1 MNGEVSTLLTQKERI
16 EKKLE
21 TVDPL
26 SEEYEILLKRLSEI
40 NREIVNESRA
50 KAQEARD
57 EFEMNLRKLE
67 SEHKIELERS
77 EFELKADETERTL
90 RMKERETEA
99 KVNEAN
105 NKLKNEGAA
114 AIIKEAAK
122 LPLIAGLYLF
132 EAKGLVLPARILQFF
147 NGLGK

>member
-1 MNGEVSTLLTQKERI
+1 MNSGMSTLLTQRERI
-16 EKKLE
+16 EKKLK
-21 TVDPL
+21 TLDPL
-26 SEEYEILLKRLSEI
+26 SEGYGVLLQRLADVNAEIR
-40 NREIVNESRA
+40 NEEKA
-50 KAQEARD
+50 KAQAERD
-57 EFEMNLRKLE
+57 AFEMNQRKIE
-67 SEHKIELERS
+67 SEHKLELERS

-90 RMKERETEA
+90 RMKEQETEA
-99 KVNEAN
+99 KVNETN
-105 NKLKNEGAA
+105 NKLKNDGAA